1 MNYYS
6 FSRERE
12 IYHYGTDGMKWGV
25 RKYQY
30 EDGSLTP
37 AGYQR
42 YIKGLQKKY
51 SKLKKKSEAQYKL
64 ADSRFDALQQKM
76 DPESKKYNEKTA
88 SKSSTQKEQE
98 YIASLYN
105 ESFKNEEL
113 SKEAQKEVLAAI
125 NDVLSKGYTLK
136 IKVRW

>member
-1 MNYYS
+1 MDYYL
-6 FSRERE
+6 SREL
-12 IYHYGTDGMKWGV
+12 YHYGTDGMKWGV

-42 YIKGLQKKY
+42 YINGLQKKY
-51 SKLKKKSEAQYKL
+51 LTLKKRSKAQYKL
-64 ADSRFDALQQKM
+64 ADKRFDALQQKM
-76 DPESKKYNEKTA
+76 DPESKKYNKKIA
-88 SKSSTQKEQE
+88 SKSSTQKKQE

-113 SKEAQKEVLAAI
+113 SKETQKEVQAAI

-136 IKVRW
+136 IKVRR